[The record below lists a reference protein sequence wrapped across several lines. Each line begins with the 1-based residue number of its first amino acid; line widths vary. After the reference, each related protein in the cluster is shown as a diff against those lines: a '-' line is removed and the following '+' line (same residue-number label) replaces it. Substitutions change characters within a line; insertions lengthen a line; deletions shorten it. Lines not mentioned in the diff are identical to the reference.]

1 MLLTGKHEKYWKKV
15 GGENLSAE
23 FKDLMVKIFDYSG
36 EKRPTI
42 EDIQNHPWLK
52 KSYNMKQ
59 TRESLIKKLSEK

>member
-42 EDIQNHPWLK
+42 EDI
-52 KSYNMKQ
+52 
-59 TRESLIKKLSEK
+59 